1 MYENVELVLDRNNQI
16 SAEDI
21 IKMYENVESS
31 DNNYVVKMS
40 TRKLKQKNNLKS

>member
-1 MYENVELVLDRNNQI
+1 MYKNYKLDLDEADQI

-31 DNNYVVKMS
+31 DNNYVVKML
-40 TRKLKQKNNLKS
+40 TRKLKQKKTLK

>member
-1 MYENVELVLDRNNQI
+1 MYENVELDLDEADQI

-40 TRKLKQKNNLKS
+40 TRKFK